1 MRIHMQENKNK
12 TPVMSKKMH
21 ASDAL
26 FSGKSMKRQTTSY
39 RLSWGLPQARTK
51 TLWSLTQSAWRLTEG
66 ISISSVTFI
75 NFSLGKYGLK
85 CCFLPG
91 PGGTVLRGLGVTWGR
106 ICNFTDFLSKMQI
119 TLVGDGRLREIMQ
132 KTRSVPSILQDT
144 LISLPICCF
153 L

>member
-51 TLWSLTQSAWRLTEG
+51 LCGLSRR
-66 ISISSVTFI
+66 V
-75 NFSLGKYGLK
+75 LGG
-85 CCFLPG
+85 
-91 PGGTVLRGLGVTWGR
+91 
-106 ICNFTDFLSKMQI
+106 
-119 TLVGDGRLREIMQ
+119 
-132 KTRSVPSILQDT
+132 
-144 LISLPICCF
+144 
-153 L
+153 